1 MFYIFLIAIILIASY
16 GDDVLDIVKSLL
28 SQRQRRLELEER
40 KQNEKENKNERL

>member
-1 MFYIFLIAIILIASY
+1 MFYLFIITVLFMMLY
-16 GDDVLDIVKSLL
+16 GDDVLDVVKSLL